1 MQRLCINNKPFYKQN
16 LTHLQ
21 LGLSRVLEQIL
32 CRYQQMTPYEPVYI
46 SEVLVINVI
55 VIIIWLH
62 SNLKGYSF

>member
-1 MQRLCINNKPFYKQN
+1 MQRLCKNNEPFYKQN
-16 LTHLQ
+16 LAHLQ

-32 CRYQQMTPYEPVYI
+32 CRYQQRTPYEPVYI
-46 SEVLVINVI
+46 SVALVIIVI